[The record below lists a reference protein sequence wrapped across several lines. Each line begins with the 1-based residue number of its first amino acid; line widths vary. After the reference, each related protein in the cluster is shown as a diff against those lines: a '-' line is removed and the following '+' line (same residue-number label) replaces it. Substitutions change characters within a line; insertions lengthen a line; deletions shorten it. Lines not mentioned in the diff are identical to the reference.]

1 MATRTAKEII
11 DEALRDNRAWE
22 WLCYVLVILV
32 VAVGLT
38 VLVIGAV
45 RGDGI
50 IALAGGGVTGLFFF
64 ALRFARQIR
73 EENIKIRLCEVALA
87 KAKTPSEASQILR
100 DTFSRQPASA
110 GTPASGGT
118 KA

>member
-1 MATRTAKEII
+1 MPTRSAKEVI

-22 WLCYVLVILV
+22 WLCFPQVILV
-32 VAVGLT
+32 VVVGLT

-73 EENIKIRLCEVALA
+73 EENIKIRLCEVVLT
-87 KAKTPSEASQILR
+87 KARTPGEPSQILR
-100 DTFSRQPASA
+100 DTFARQPV
-110 GTPASGGT
+110 SGGT
-118 KA
+118 PSPGGTKS